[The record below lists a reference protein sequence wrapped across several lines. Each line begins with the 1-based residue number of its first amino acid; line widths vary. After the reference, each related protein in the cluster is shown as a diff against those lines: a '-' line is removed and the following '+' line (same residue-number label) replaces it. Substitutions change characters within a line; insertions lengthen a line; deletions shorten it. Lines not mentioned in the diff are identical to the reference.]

1 MYSVNFASS
10 ARKALKKLPKE
21 ILEKIIRKIEDL
33 ISNPYSPHLD
43 VKKLA
48 GGGGEHRL
56 RVGDYR
62 IVYLIEDD
70 RLLILIVA
78 IAHRK
83 DVYK

>member
-1 MYSVNFASS
+1 MYSVNFAPS
-10 ARKALKKLPKE
+10 ARKALKKIRKE
-21 ILEKIIRKIEDL
+21 VLEKIIRKIEDL

-43 VKKLA
+43 VKKLV
-48 GGGGEHRL
+48 GGSGEYRL

-62 IVYLIEDD
+62 VVYLIEDD